1 MKQRSMTPSSAAG
14 AGRKLHQK
22 GVFSDHSTFLSG
34 IPGDTNHGVV
44 FQSASCEPNL
54 VYAIRPIHE
63 VYLTFNALQIK
74 TPVLLP
80 CLGFSK
86 M

>member
-1 MKQRSMTPSSAAG
+1 MKQRSMTPSPG
-14 AGRKLHQK
+14 AETRRKLCQK
-22 GVFSDHSTFLSG
+22 AAFCDHSTFPSE

-44 FQSASCEPNL
+44 FQSGLCDL
-54 VYAIRPIHE
+54 LYALRPISE

-80 CLGFSK
+80 CLGFS
-86 M
+86 